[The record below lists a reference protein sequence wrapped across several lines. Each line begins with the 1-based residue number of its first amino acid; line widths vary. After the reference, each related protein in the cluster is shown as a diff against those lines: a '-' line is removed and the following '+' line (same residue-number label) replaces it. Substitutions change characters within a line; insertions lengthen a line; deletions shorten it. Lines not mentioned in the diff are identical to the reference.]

1 MRLGILSTW
10 LMVPLLAFCTLA
22 PAQSAGA
29 YLPSP
34 EDFPGMEPKGSYLG
48 IDPGEVTSENLA
60 ALKMKEETGVE
71 IRMVDQDAPAGKAGL
86 KEHDVILTFSGQKV
100 EGVQQLRRMLTET
113 PGGRTV
119 KIGISRNG
127 QLMDVP
133 VVLSSRKKMREE
145 WQVGR
150 VPPTPP
156 VPAVPG
162 VPMVAPGPPMGM
174 PGDWDFPNVNVLVQ
188 TTSRNGLMIESLTPQ
203 LAEYF
208 GVKRGEGVLV
218 RGVER
223 GSSAAKAGLKAGDV
237 IVSIDKEQISDV
249 SDWRRVMRAKSGK
262 VSVGIIR
269 EKRQQSVPMT
279 VPQRKNREQGAI
291 VVPEIELG
299 VLDIDFDTEEFRKQ
313 FELMKPKIEEQRRLI
328 AMQLGKQRPQIE
340 KAIREAQQINRVEL
354 EKMRKEIAKIDK
366 EKIKREVE
374 QSFDREKLQK
384 ELEKARKEIAK
395 IDTEKI
401 KRQALAGID
410 QQEFEKMQQEIKKQM
425 EEFRENLREHQK
437 QFQMI
442 SY

>member
-1 MRLGILSTW
+1 MRVGILSTW
-10 LMVPLLAFCTLA
+10 LIVPVLVFCTFS

-34 EDFPGMEPKGSYLG
+34 EDFPGMEAKGSYLG
-48 IDPGEVTSENLA
+48 IDPGEVTSENSA

-86 KEHDVILTFSGQKV
+86 KEHDVILTFNGQKV

-127 QLMDVP
+127 QFMDVP

-150 VPPTPP
+150 VPPAPP
-156 VPAVPG
+156 VPG

-174 PGDWDFPNVNVLVQ
+174 PGDWDFPNINVLVQ

-223 GSSAAKAGLKAGDV
+223 GSAAAKAGLKAGDV

-279 VPQRKNREQGAI
+279 VPERKNREQGAI
-291 VVPEIELG
+291 VLPEIELG
-299 VLDIDFDTEEFRKQ
+299 DLDIDFDAEQFRKE
-313 FELMKPKIEEQRRLI
+313 FELIKPKIEEQRRLI
-328 AMQLGKQRPQIE
+328 AMQLEKQRPQIE
-340 KAIREAQQINRVEL
+340 KAIREAQQINRIEL
-354 EKMRKEIAKIDK
+354 DKVRKEILKIDK

-374 QSFDREKLQK
+374 NGFDKAKFQKDMEKMK
-384 ELEKARKEIAK
+384 SELAK

-401 KRQALAGID
+401 KREALAGID
-410 QQEFEKMQQEIKKQM
+410 QQELEKMQQEIQKHM
-425 EEFRENLREHQK
+425 EEFRENLRQHQK